1 MVEIKMKIVKVIGNG
16 RDLDFEDLSRKVE
29 VGDKIFMFL
38 IMTELLGS
46 VPVGFVHNPQQ
57 NYWDLWRNPAGGA
70 NAYFSWIEYFHMFK
84 YLSRS
89 CIRTELRESGYAGSE
104 IRTSTC
110 DNTVTITP
118 DKQAQYKL
126 DLLPNNLDKTN
137 VIQNLK

>member
-57 NYWDLWRNPAGGA
+57 NY
-70 NAYFSWIEYFHMFK
+70 
-84 YLSRS
+84 
-89 CIRTELRESGYAGSE
+89 
-104 IRTSTC
+104 
-110 DNTVTITP
+110 
-118 DKQAQYKL
+118 
-126 DLLPNNLDKTN
+126 
-137 VIQNLK
+137 